1 MPKHFGRAVPSRPA
15 LPPDPDDLTPAI
27 EAELAALAEIDADY
41 ADELRHL
48 EHETVP
54 ANVRQHR
61 AKQIEALHRHD
72 REPHVRQLAKLYQQ
86 RMALAAFP
94 VRRPL
99 H

>member
-15 LPPDPDDLTPAI
+15 LPLDPADLTLAI

-41 ADELRHL
+41 AEELRHL

-54 ANVRQHR
+54 ANVKQHR

-72 REPHVRQLAKLYQQ
+72 REPHVQHLAKLHQQ

-94 VRRPL
+94 VRRTL